1 MMIVVVI
8 AVMQMRRKGSKKE
21 KIDISNGGFKG
32 FRSTS

>member
-21 KIDISNGGFKG
+21 KIDI
-32 FRSTS
+32 